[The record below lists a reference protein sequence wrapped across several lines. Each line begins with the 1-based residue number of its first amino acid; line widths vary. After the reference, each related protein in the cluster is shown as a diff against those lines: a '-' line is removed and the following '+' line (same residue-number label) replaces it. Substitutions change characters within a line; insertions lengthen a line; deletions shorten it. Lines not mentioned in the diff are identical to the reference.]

1 MRVAAAAAFC
11 ALLGACAAFPPART
25 GNGDAPPA
33 SRPAPNVNLSGYTA
47 AFKDG
52 YADGCDSARGTQ
64 RRDAKRYGGETDY
77 MMGWNDGHAM
87 CARR

>member
-1 MRVAAAAAFC
+1 MRVAAAVVLC
-11 ALLGACAAFPPART
+11 VLLGACAAFPSARN
-25 GNGDAPPA
+25 GSGDAPA
-33 SRPAPNVNLSGYTA
+33 SRPAPNVNLSGYNA

-64 RRDAKRYGGETDY
+64 RRNAKRYGGETDY

>member
-1 MRVAAAAAFC
+1 MRVAAAVVFC
-11 ALLGACAAFPPART
+11 VLLGACAAVPSARS
-25 GNGDAPPA
+25 GSGDVPA
-33 SRPAPNVNLSGYTA
+33 SRSAPGVNLSGYNA

-64 RRDAKRYGGETDY
+64 RRNAKRYGGETDY
-77 MMGWNDGHAM
+77 MMGWNDGHAL